1 MTRPSPYQT
10 SLTLFRQ
17 GMDTADIAAHFGCS
31 EATVYN
37 RIHREKEAERDVDGR
52 RERQRAYA
60 REYQRRIRR
69 EMREA
74 RAGA

>member
-1 MTRPSPYQT
+1 MTRTSQFQT
-10 SLTLFRQ
+10 PLSLFRQ
-17 GMDTADIAAHFGCS
+17 GWDTADIAAHLGCS
-31 EATVYN
+31 EATAYN
-37 RIHREKEAERDVDGR
+37 RIHRAREYERDTDGR

-60 REYQRRIRR
+60 RNYQRRIRQ